1 MFLCEPPSIYPTP
14 CSAASRP
21 RALEGTSLKRLI
33 TRYVERGL
41 EMRDTDTPV
50 SKPARSPIPLIR
62 PATGKPLPALS
73 NADIHAILDQQ
84 DAEHARRS

>member
-1 MFLCEPPSIYPTP
+1 MRTTIDLPDPLFRRIK
-14 CSAASRP
+14 AKA
-21 RALEGTSLKRLI
+21 ALEGTSLKRLI

-41 EMRDTDTPV
+41 EMRDTDTPA